1 MNLMKK
7 YFKIALL
14 TLLLI
19 SIALIFN
26 GCGYLTL
33 PKPDV
38 PVASKIFDAKGNT
51 ISTLYKQNRVEV
63 PINKI
68 PEVTQQAFVAVE
80 DARFYS
86 HFGLDPIRIISAA
99 WINLKAG
106 KTVQGGSTI
115 TQQTVKNLYLS
126 MEKTFSRKITEAW
139 LAVLLESKYSKK
151 QILEMYLN
159 QIYFGQG
166 AYGIEV
172 AAQTYF
178 DKPAEKLDLAESAML
193 AGLPKAPN
201 TYSPFSNWEGAKKR
215 QKIVLNR
222 MVETGYISSEE
233 ADKAAQEKLVLKSD
247 EDDTKMAPHVVN
259 EVVKYITDKYEN
271 GAQMLFTEGLT
282 VYTTIDLEMQ
292 KTAEKAFNNGLS
304 GRKSLQGAL
313 VAIDPLNGHIKAM
326 VGGRNSSESKFNR
339 ATQAHRQP
347 GSAFK
352 PFLYTAAID
361 RGYTQGNTISCEPF
375 EFPQKGGTTYK
386 PTDYGDNQYHYRP
399 FILKKALAISD
410 NIVAVKLANEVS
422 PALLVEYAHKLG
434 IKSDLRSYLSL
445 ALGTSEVTPLEITGA
460 YATLASG
467 GLKTEPILIVKIVDK
482 NGKVLEENQPKQQR
496 VISPETA
503 YLVTDM
509 MTAVLQPGGTANA
522 LSGILTRPAAGKTGT
537 TQNYRDAWFV
547 GYTPELVAGVYI
559 GYDDPK
565 KSVGIPG
572 GKIAGPIWANFIAEA
587 LREKT
592 PVDFTIPHNIVKVQ
606 VTTDSGLLATPMSA
620 DAMTASFIKGTEPKE
635 FAFPSYP
642 FDPGIQ
648 EKRPDNIYDND
659 YSNPNPDP
667 NQYWRPGKGK
677 RRKILEY
684 FFR

>member
-1 MNLMKK
+1 MKK
-7 YFKIALL
+7 HFKFGLI

-19 SIALIFN
+19 SSALIFN
-26 GCGYLTL
+26 GCGFLTL

-38 PVASKIFDAKGNT
+38 PVASKIVDVEGNT

-63 PINKI
+63 PIAKI
-68 PEVTQQAFVAVE
+68 PKVTQQAFVAVE

-86 HFGLDPIRIISAA
+86 HFGLDPIRIVSAA
-99 WINLKAG
+99 WTNLKAG

-126 MEKTFSRKITEAW
+126 MEKTFSRKLTEAW
-139 LAVLLESKYSKK
+139 LAILLESKYSKK

-178 DKPAEKLDLAESAML
+178 GKPAEKLDLAESAML

-201 TYSPFSNWEGAKKR
+201 TYSPFTNWEGAKGR
-215 QKIVLNR
+215 QKVVLNR
-222 MVETGYISSEE
+222 MVETGYITSEE

-247 EDDTKMAPHVVN
+247 EDETKLAPHIVN
-259 EVVKYITDKYEN
+259 EVIKYITDKYEN
-271 GAQMLFTEGLT
+271 GAQMLFSEGLT
-282 VYTTIDLEMQ
+282 VHTTIDMDMQ
-292 KTAEKAFNNGLS
+292 KAAEKAFNNGVS

-313 VAIDPLNGHIKAM
+313 VAVDPQNGYIKAM

-339 ATQAHRQP
+339 ATQARRQP

-361 RGYTQGNTISCEPF
+361 RGYTQGHTISCEPV
-375 EFPQKGGTTYK
+375 EFPQKGASPYK
-386 PTDYGDNQYHYRP
+386 PTDYGDNQYHYRL

-410 NIVAVKLANEVS
+410 NIISVKLANEVG
-422 PALLVEYAHKLG
+422 PALLVDYAHKLG
-434 IKSDLRSYLSL
+434 IKSKLRAYLSL

-467 GLKTEPILIVKIVDK
+467 GIKTDPMLIIKIVDK
-482 NGKVLEENQPKQQR
+482 NGKILEENQPKQQR
-496 VISPETA
+496 VISAETA

-509 MTAVLQPGGTANA
+509 MTAVLQPGGTASA
-522 LSGILTRPAAGKTGT
+522 LSGIISRPAAGKTGT

-547 GYTPELVAGVYI
+547 GYTPELAAGVYI

-572 GKIAGPIWANFIAEA
+572 GKIAGPIWANFISEA
-587 LREKT
+587 LRDKT
-592 PVDFTIPHNIVKVQ
+592 PVDFAVPRNIVKVQ
-606 VTTDSGLLATPMSA
+606 VTTDTGLLATPMSN
-620 DAMTASFIKGTEPKE
+620 DVMTASYIRGTEPKE
-635 FAFPSYP
+635 FALPSYP
-642 FDPGIQ
+642 LNPGILETPPQ
-648 EKRPDNIYDND
+648 DNLYDNN
-659 YSNPNPDP
+659 YSNPNPNP
-667 NQYWRPGKGK
+667 NQFWRPGKGN
-677 RRKILEY
+677 RRKILE
-684 FFR
+684 FFRY